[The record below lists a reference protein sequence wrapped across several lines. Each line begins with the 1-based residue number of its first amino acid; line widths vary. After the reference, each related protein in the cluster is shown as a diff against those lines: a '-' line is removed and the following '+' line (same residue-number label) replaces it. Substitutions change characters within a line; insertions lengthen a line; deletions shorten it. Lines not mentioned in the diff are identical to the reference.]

1 MLGLAIPY
9 TWELVE
15 FKDQRKAVNKG
26 VYGSIIGLSS
36 VGCLWC
42 FVLGCKSD

>member
-26 VYGSIIGLSS
+26 VYGSYWI
-36 VGCLWC
+36 VQCGCLWC

>member
-26 VYGSIIGLSS
+26 VYGSYWIVQCGVPMVLCIGL
-36 VGCLWC
+36 
-42 FVLGCKSD
+42 